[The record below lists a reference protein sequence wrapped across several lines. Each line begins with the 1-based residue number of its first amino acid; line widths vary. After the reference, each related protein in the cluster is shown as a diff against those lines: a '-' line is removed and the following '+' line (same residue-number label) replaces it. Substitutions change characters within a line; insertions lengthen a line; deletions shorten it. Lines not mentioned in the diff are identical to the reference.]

1 MKFFNKQNNLRM
13 YDDFFYN
20 QQLDFL
26 TKFNLNNNLLQKKFN
41 KIILN
46 FGFKGIKFE
55 KKKNDFIFYDI
66 RINYK
71 SKMYFN

>member
-41 KIILN
+41 KT
-46 FGFKGIKFE
+46 KAKC
-55 KKKNDFIFYDI
+55 
-66 RINYK
+66 
-71 SKMYFN
+71 